1 MSKIELIADT
11 KIRKRGKVYKIRI
24 VKKRD
29 TYAVIFEKN
38 IVFGK
43 KGEVLSELLEKLRFE
58 TY

>member
-1 MSKIELIADT
+1 MELIADT

-38 IVFGK
+38 GILFGK
-43 KGEVLSELLEKLRFE
+43 KGEELSELLEKLRFE